1 MNKKDLWVFM
11 IISIMVVL
19 ISSCQISDME
29 LGADLLPPGD
39 NVLLYRDT
47 IFDINAYAVSG
58 KRVATYETRMVDN
71 RLFLLGNLH
80 DTIVGTSK
88 ASIVTQVNTNFAF
101 RSGPNMEIDSLM
113 LYLYIQDYLG
123 DMDQEIT
130 VRVYELTERI
140 FIDSSYYSDYD
151 LAGSFDTQP
160 LVEKSFIP
168 ANGSKLEFLIEDQ
181 DFLNKFLALGED
193 TTLFKTDSIFKDF
206 FNGLYIEAESAS
218 TDGTMA
224 RVHLTSPESLLSLK
238 YANDSTQ
245 IDSIAGVEY
254 EWSAFTIDQFF
265 CQKINTFEH
274 NHDGTF
280 LSSIIDKDSA
290 KAPYCYVQGMAGVNT
305 RLSFESLEQ
314 WIEMGPIAIS
324 SATLVFDVVPEDESG
339 ILDDDLPNRLMI
351 GSLLEDEAYEPV
363 YDFFVLLANDPN
375 RTAADFGGY
384 IKGVSKGLFSDTTY
398 NYRFNMALHFQSM
411 IDGLKTDNDFI
422 LRLADKSTNPKITKL
437 WSNLPANR
445 KRIRLEIVYL
455 RL

>member
-1 MNKKDLWVFM
+1 MKKKDLWVFM

-19 ISSCQISDME
+19 ISSCQVSDME

-58 KRVATYETRMVDN
+58 DRVATYETRVVDN
-71 RLFLLGNLH
+71 RLLLLGNLH
-80 DTIVGTSK
+80 DTIVGSSN
-88 ASIVTQVNTNFAF
+88 ASIVTQFNTNYAF

-113 LYLYIQDYLG
+113 LYLYIQNFLG

-140 FIDSSYYSDYD
+140 FMDSAYYSDYD
-151 LAGSFDTQP
+151 IAGKFDTQP
-160 LVEKSFIP
+160 LVEKSFSP
-168 ANGSKLEFLIEDQ
+168 ANGSTLEFLIEDQ
-181 DFLNKFLALGED
+181 DFLDKFLALGDD
-193 TTLFKTDSIFKDF
+193 TTLFTNDSIFKDY

-218 TDGTMA
+218 MDGTMA
-224 RVHLTSPESLLSLK
+224 RVNLANPESLLSLK

-254 EWSAFTIDQFF
+254 RRSTFTIDQYY

-274 NHDGTF
+274 NHDGTY
-280 LSSIIDKDSA
+280 LSSIIDNDSA

-305 RLSFESLEQ
+305 RLSFESLEE
-314 WIEMGPIAIS
+314 WMEMGSIAIS

-339 ILDDDLPNRLMI
+339 ILYDDLPNRLMV
-351 GSLLEDEAYEPV
+351 GSLLEDGTYEYV
-363 YDFFVLLANDPN
+363 YDYFVLLANDQS
-375 RTAADFGGY
+375 RIAADFGGY
-384 IKGVSKGLFSDTTY
+384 LKGVSKGLFSDTTY
-398 NYRFNMALHFQSM
+398 NYRFNMGLHFQSM
-411 IDGLKTDNDFI
+411 VDGIKTDNDFI
-422 LRLADKSTNPKITKL
+422 LRLADRKTNPKISKL